1 MESALL
7 ACCPSRDSL
16 RGQCRLL
23 LDCSLPKGL
32 LLMNKVLLLADDTS
46 LLTNKRLSVSEEM
59 YYFTFQS
66 KVCTKKAVV
75 EEGFNLSQIYLIFVQ
90 IKDET
95 GSICIMCLCMHTH
108 TLCLCVH
115 ECVHL
120 PQNIQYWLM
129 EMWVY
134 LFYRTISLE
143 QGRPGSASFLFPFLL

>member
-1 MESALL
+1 
-7 ACCPSRDSL
+7 
-16 RGQCRLL
+16 
-23 LDCSLPKGL
+23 
-32 LLMNKVLLLADDTS
+32 MNKVLLLADDTS

-108 TLCLCVH
+108 TLCLCVR

-120 PQNIQYWLM
+120 PQNIQY
-129 EMWVY
+129 
-134 LFYRTISLE
+134 
-143 QGRPGSASFLFPFLL
+143 